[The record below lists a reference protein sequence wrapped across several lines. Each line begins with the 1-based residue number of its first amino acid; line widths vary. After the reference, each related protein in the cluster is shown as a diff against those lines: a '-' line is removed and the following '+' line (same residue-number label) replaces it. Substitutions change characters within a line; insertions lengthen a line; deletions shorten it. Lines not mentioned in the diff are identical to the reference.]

1 MHVLLETL
9 CMLLFS
15 MLLGWTAL
23 LLFLG
28 AKMFRILYCSRP
40 SPNPAVQ
47 AFHEHV
53 RNCLRGG

>member
-1 MHVLLETL
+1 MHVLLETF

-28 AKMFRILYCSRP
+28 AKMFWILYCSR
-40 SPNPAVQ
+40 PAVQ